1 MNLNKYPNS
10 EKPRERLIKYGV
22 ENLSNEDLMSILIG
36 TGTKNCNVKELSSII
51 LSKINNIENLD
62 ELTISELTSIKGLGK
77 AKALTI
83 ISAIE
88 LGKRVSNKTINERLK
103 INNAKTINEY
113 FSNLISYSK
122 QEELLVILI
131 DNKKRLISYK
141 KMYKGTSNASYA
153 SPKEIFNYAIRERAD
168 AFVIMHNHPSG
179 VVSPSMADQEL
190 TNTIIE
196 TGKIIGI
203 PLLDHI
209 ITNGKEYY
217 SFFEA
222 HNEDKL
228 S

>member
-1 MNLNKYPNS
+1 MNLKKFPDS
-10 EKPRERLIKYGV
+10 EKPRERLIKYGA
-22 ENLSNEDLMSILIG
+22 ENLSNTDLISILIG

-51 LSKINNIENLD
+51 LSKINSIESLD
-62 ELTISELTSIKGLGK
+62 ELTIAELTSIKGLGK

-83 ISAIE
+83 MAAIE
-88 LGKRVSNKTINERLK
+88 LGKRVLSKSINERLL

-113 FSNLISYSK
+113 FSSIISYSK

-153 SPKEIFNYAIRERAD
+153 SPKEIFNYAIREGAD
-168 AFVIMHNHPSG
+168 ALIIMHNHPSG
-179 VVSPSMADQEL
+179 IVTPSNADKML
-190 TNTIIE
+190 TNSIIE
-196 TGKIIGI
+196 TGKVIGI

-217 SFFEA
+217 SFFD
-222 HNEDKL
+222 NEVTNEV
-228 S
+228 

>member
-1 MNLNKYPNS
+1 MNLKKYPDS

-22 ENLSNEDLMSILIG
+22 ENLSNEDLISIIIG

-51 LSKINNIENLD
+51 LSKINSIESLD

-77 AKALTI
+77 AKALTLV
-83 ISAIE
+83 SSIE
-88 LGKRVSNKTINERLK
+88 LGKRVLSKNINDRIL
-103 INNAKTINEY
+103 INNPQTINEY
-113 FSNLISYSK
+113 FSSLISYSK

-168 AFVIMHNHPSG
+168 ALILMHNHPSG
-179 VVSPSMADQEL
+179 IVNPSMADKIL
-190 TNTIIE
+190 TNNIIE
-196 TGKIIGI
+196 TGKVIGI
-203 PLLDHI
+203 PLIDHI

-217 SFFEA
+217 SFFDNGVK
-222 HNEDKL
+222 NEV
-228 S
+228 

>member
-1 MNLNKYPNS
+1 MNLKKYPDS

-22 ENLSNEDLMSILIG
+22 ENLSNEDLISIIIG

-51 LSKINNIENLD
+51 LSKINSIESLD

-77 AKALTI
+77 AKALTLV
-83 ISAIE
+83 SSIE
-88 LGKRVSNKTINERLK
+88 LGKRVLSKTINDRIL
-103 INNAKTINEY
+103 INNPQTINEY
-113 FSNLISYSK
+113 FSSLISYSK

-168 AFVIMHNHPSG
+168 ALILMHNHPSG
-179 VVSPSMADQEL
+179 IVNPSMADKIL
-190 TNTIIE
+190 TNNIIE
-196 TGKIIGI
+196 TGKVIGI
-203 PLLDHI
+203 PLIDHI

-217 SFFEA
+217 SFFDNGVK
-222 HNEDKL
+222 NEV
-228 S
+228 

>member
-1 MNLNKYPNS
+1 MNLKKYPDS

-22 ENLSNEDLMSILIG
+22 ENLSNEDLISIIIG

-51 LSKINNIENLD
+51 LSKINSIESLD

-77 AKALTI
+77 AKTLTLV
-83 ISAIE
+83 SSIE
-88 LGKRVSNKTINERLK
+88 LGKRVLSKTINDRIL
-103 INNAKTINEY
+103 INNPQTINEY
-113 FSNLISYSK
+113 FSSLISYSK

-168 AFVIMHNHPSG
+168 ALILMHNHPSG
-179 VVSPSMADQEL
+179 IVNPSMADKIL
-190 TNTIIE
+190 TNNIIE
-196 TGKIIGI
+196 TGKVIGI
-203 PLLDHI
+203 PLIDHI

-217 SFFEA
+217 SFFDNGVK
-222 HNEDKL
+222 NEV
-228 S
+228 

>member
-1 MNLNKYPNS
+1 MNLKKFPDS
-10 EKPRERLIKYGV
+10 EKPRERLIKYGA
-22 ENLSNEDLMSILIG
+22 ENLSNTDLISILIG

-51 LSKINNIENLD
+51 LSKINSIESLD
-62 ELTISELTSIKGLGK
+62 ELTITELTSIKGLGK

-83 ISAIE
+83 MAAIE
-88 LGKRVSNKTINERLK
+88 LGKRGLV

-113 FSNLISYSK
+113 FSSIISYSK

-153 SPKEIFNYAIRERAD
+153 SPKEIFNYAIREGAD
-168 AFVIMHNHPSG
+168 ALVIMHNHPSG
-179 VVSPSMADQEL
+179 IVTPSNADKML
-190 TNTIIE
+190 TNSIIE
-196 TGKIIGI
+196 TGKVIGI

-217 SFFEA
+217 SFFD
-222 HNEDKL
+222 NEVTNEV
-228 S
+228 